1 MTRLFKILLV
11 VIVLGLI
18 SAGCNEKQ
26 KTATG
31 EKISDKELTGEADKQ
46 KATLQKELDKKYE
59 NPKAHYELGKLYHS
73 QGLWDKAE
81 WEYNKA
87 LGFDPMHHDAQAS
100 IVKLLIDKGDTARSE
115 VIADMYMSQTSVSA
129 KHSLLLGRAFQDRG
143 LDEYALACYQ
153 QAHNLAPNSVAIN
166 RQLGYYYL
174 LKRDN
179 ANAEMYLRRTFELD
193 PSQAEVA
200 GELGRLG
207 IQIQLPTKQ
216 AKQAKKIDKI
226 AEEQER
232 KAQKE
237 QKEQK

>member
-1 MTRLFKILLV
+1 MARFFKILLV

-26 KTATG
+26 KTVTG
-31 EKISDKELTGEADKQ
+31 EKVSDKELTGETEKQ
-46 KATLQKELDKKYE
+46 KTVLLKDLDKKYE

-73 QGLWDKAE
+73 QGQWDNAE

-87 LGFDPMHHDAQAS
+87 LAFDPMHHDAQAS
-100 IVKLLIDKGDTARSE
+100 IVKLLVDKGDTAKSA
-115 VIADMYMSQTSVSA
+115 VIADMYMSQASVSA

-143 LDEYALACYQ
+143 LDEYSLACYK

-166 RQLGYYYL
+166 RQIGYYYL

-179 ANAEMYLRRTFELD
+179 ANAEMYLRKSFELD

-207 IQIQLPTKQ
+207 VQVQLPTKQ

-226 AEEQER
+226 AEEQE
-232 KAQKE
+232 KKELKE
-237 QKEQK
+237 QKKRK